1 MSVKPNGYTGVDDED
16 SGSYDREAG
25 YHLFEDV
32 VKALSMTMDLV
43 EQATNEHAIRVA
55 SITFNLGRHV
65 GLPDEDLR
73 DIYYAGLL
81 HDIGQI
87 GTPDDILR
95 KPKNLTLS
103 ELATIWMHPH
113 VGYEIIKEVP
123 SLSGT
128 AHLIRW
134 HHERWDGTGYP
145 DSFKWDEIPL
155 GAQLLSICDALD
167 ALLSPRPWRPALS
180 MDDAMSELARFSGIQ
195 FSPAYVKSLL
205 ELVHSEGL
213 EKLTSVDEHSQE
225 VLKRVTITDPDFSSL
240 SGEKILNIIKLFSRI
255 IDARHKYTR
264 GHSQRVAD
272 LAREIG
278 IELGLGDEDLFKI
291 EIAGLLHDAGKVKVP
306 SRIIDK
312 VGTLSE
318 EERKIIRQYPLVS
331 ERILSTISPLVDLG
345 KVVRHQHERYDG
357 SGYPDGLKGEEIPF
371 FSRILAVADSYDAMA
386 TDRAY
391 RKALPMEQ
399 RLREMQ
405 KSFTTG
411 HFDPAL
417 DRIFR
422 TVGGE
427 ADGEQ
432 E

>member
-1 MSVKPNGYTGVDDED
+1 MSVKSVKTDGRDNQPGSLARETGY
-16 SGSYDREAG
+16 R
-25 YHLFEDV
+25 LFEDI

-55 SITFNLGRHV
+55 SLTFNLGKHAGFHEV
-65 GLPDEDLR
+65 ELR

-103 ELATIWMHPH
+103 EQATIWIHPH
-113 VGYEIIKEVP
+113 VGYEIVREVP
-123 SLSGT
+123 TLDGT

-145 DSFKWDEIPL
+145 DSLLWSEIPR
-155 GAQLLSICDALD
+155 GAQLLSICDAMD
-167 ALLSPRPWRPALS
+167 ALLSPRPWRPALP
-180 MDDAMSELARFSGIQ
+180 MDEAAGELKRFSGIQ
-195 FSPAYVKSLL
+195 FSPEYVQSLL
-205 ELVHSEGL
+205 DLVKTHGFEN
-213 EKLTSVDEHSQE
+213 LTSIDDSSRE
-225 VLKRVTITDPDFSSL
+225 VLKHVTLADKDFGSL
-240 SGEKILNIIKLFSRI
+240 SGEKILNIVRLFSRI

-264 GHSQRVAD
+264 GHSHRVAN

-278 IELGLGDEDLFKI
+278 IELGLKDEDLFKL

-306 SRIIDK
+306 SRVIDK
-312 VGTLSE
+312 VGVLSA
-318 EERKIIRQYPLVS
+318 EERGLIREYPLIS
-331 ERILSTISPLVDLG
+331 ERIVSTIGPLVELG
-345 KVVRHQHERYDG
+345 TVVRHQHERYDG
-357 SGYPDGLKGEEIPF
+357 TGYPDGLTGDEIPF

-399 RLREMQ
+399 RLREMH
-405 KSFTTG
+405 KSFTSG

-417 DRIFR
+417 DRFFR
-422 TVGGE
+422 TVEGGE
-427 ADGEQ
+427 EDAD
-432 E
+432 